1 VSVAHAFWTDE
12 SAGLSRAVFAAQ
24 GMRCAACGHSIE
36 RAIRALPGVERADVN
51 VATASVSVDWRAA
64 EIDLPRILQ
73 TLTATGF
80 TPVPLSGL
88 ASAQAFE
95 RERRTALKRIGLAG
109 LSMMQVMMYVLGVYV
124 ATPDSIDPAVASYL
138 RYVGLLL
145 TTPVL
150 LYSGA
155 PFFTNAMRDLR
166 RHAIGMDVPV
176 ALALTLAYGASVIN
190 TIRGSGETYFDS
202 VTMFIFFL
210 STGRYVEMMVRQRSL
225 SLSEAASR
233 SMPAAVSRIGDD
245 GTIERIPVHAVAAGD
260 RLSIPKGGVIPVDA
274 RLASSDA
281 WIDESLISGESTPV
295 FKRTGNALLGG
306 AVNAGS
312 VITVTAQSAV
322 TNSTLAS
329 IIALLE
335 RAQSMRPPVVLAS
348 DRMAS
353 TLVAGIL
360 ILAGLVTIA
369 WLAYDPSRAFSA
381 ALAVLVV
388 TCPCALSLASP
399 VAVAAASL
407 RLARLGLL
415 VTRADALERLS
426 RIDTVV
432 LDKTGTLTF
441 NRPTIGDVTLLGKA
455 TRSEVLA
462 LGAALERASSHPI
475 ASAFAGYANPLV
487 VAEEVTEMEGRGIS
501 GMIHGEF
508 WRLGRFDFVAEL
520 FDRTVVPP
528 TSDDALYLGSSAGV
542 TAAFE
547 LAEQVKPRA
556 REAVKALHALG
567 ITVVI
572 ASGDRAEAVTH
583 VAAEVG
589 IAHARARLDP
599 AQKTAFVRELQAQ
612 GRRVLTIGDGINDG
626 PVLAVSDVS
635 CAMGEGSGI
644 AQAAADF
651 LLLNDSFSALG
662 QGVVTARRMQQ
673 VIRQNLRW
681 ALAYNLAAVPL
692 AALTVVPPWLAAIG
706 MSASSLLVVLN
717 ARRIAHSRVGA

>member
-1 VSVAHAFWTDE
+1 MSVAHAFWTDE
-12 SAGLSRAVFAAQ
+12 SAGVSRAVFAAQ
-24 GMRCAACGHSIE
+24 GMRCAACGRSIE
-36 RAIRALPGVERADVN
+36 RAIRALPGVQRANVN
-51 VATASVSVDWRAA
+51 VATASVSVDWRTA

-80 TPVPLSGL
+80 TPVPLSGV

-95 RERRTALKRIGLAG
+95 RERRMALKRIGLAG

-150 LYSGA
+150 VYSGA

-233 SMPAAVSRIGDD
+233 SMPAAVSRIDDD

-274 RLASSDA
+274 RLASADA
-281 WIDESLISGESTPV
+281 WIDESLISGESSPV
-295 FKRTGNALLGG
+295 LKRTGNALLGG

-312 VITVTAQSAV
+312 AITVTAQSAV

-329 IIALLE
+329 IVALLE

-369 WLAYDPSRAFSA
+369 WLAYDPSRAFPA

-415 VTRADALERLS
+415 VTRADALERLA

-455 TRSEVLA
+455 ARSEVLA
-462 LGAALERASSHPI
+462 FGAALERASSHPI
-475 ASAFAGYANPLV
+475 ASAFAAHASPLA
-487 VAEEVTEMEGRGIS
+487 VAEDVTETEGRGIS
-501 GMIHGEF
+501 GMIHGEL

-528 TSDDALYLGSSAGV
+528 TSADALYLGSSAGV

-547 LAEQVKPRA
+547 LAEQIRPRA

-572 ASGDRAEAVTH
+572 ASGDRAESVTH
-583 VAAEVG
+583 VAAELG

-651 LLLNDSFSALG
+651 LLLTDSLSALG

-692 AALTVVPPWLAAIG
+692 AALTVLPPWLAAIG

-717 ARRIAHSRVGA
+717 ARRIAHSRACA

>member
-1 VSVAHAFWTDE
+1 MSVAHAFWTDE
-12 SAGLSRAVFAAQ
+12 SAGVSRAVFAAQ
-24 GMRCAACGHSIE
+24 GMRCAACGRSIE
-36 RAIRALPGVERADVN
+36 RAIRALPGVQRANVN
-51 VATASVSVDWRAA
+51 VATASVSVDWRTA

-80 TPVPLSGL
+80 TPVPLSGV

-95 RERRTALKRIGLAG
+95 RERRMALKRIGLAG

-150 LYSGA
+150 VYSGA

-233 SMPAAVSRIGDD
+233 SMPAAVSRIDDD

-274 RLASSDA
+274 RLASADA
-281 WIDESLISGESTPV
+281 WIDESLISGESSPV
-295 FKRTGNALLGG
+295 LKRTGNALLGG

-312 VITVTAQSAV
+312 AITVTAQSAV

-329 IIALLE
+329 IVALLE

-369 WLAYDPSRAFSA
+369 WLAYDPSRAFPA

-415 VTRADALERLS
+415 VTRADALERLA

-455 TRSEVLA
+455 ARSEVLA
-462 LGAALERASSHPI
+462 FGAALERASSHPI
-475 ASAFAGYANPLV
+475 ASAFAAHANPLA
-487 VAEEVTEMEGRGIS
+487 VAEDVTETEGRGIS
-501 GMIHGEF
+501 GMIHGEL

-528 TSDDALYLGSSAGV
+528 TSADALYLGSSAGV

-547 LAEQVKPRA
+547 LAEQIRPRA

-572 ASGDRAEAVTH
+572 ASGDRAESVTH
-583 VAAEVG
+583 VAAELG

-651 LLLNDSFSALG
+651 LLLTDSLSALG

-692 AALTVVPPWLAAIG
+692 AALTVLPPWLAAIG

-717 ARRIAHSRVGA
+717 ARRIAHSRACA